1 MRIGLDFD
9 NTIVRY
15 DDVFCQAA
23 RDRGLIGPEIAGT
36 KSEVRCAVRR
46 LPGGE
51 RKWQALQG
59 YVYGRGIA
67 NAVPSAGLPAFLRRA
82 RESGD
87 VVVIISHKTE
97 RGHFDPDGID
107 LRAAALG
114 WMAAQGF
121 FSEPDFSIAP
131 EQVHFLGTRAEK
143 LERIGELACDVF
155 VDDLA
160 EVLLDPA
167 FPVSARRILFSDS
180 APEAGSFPYCV
191 CRDWH
196 AVSKAV
202 FDGRD

>member
-15 DDVFCQAA
+15 DEVFCQAA
-23 RDRGLIGPEIAGT
+23 RERGLIGPEIAGT
-36 KSEVRCAVRR
+36 KSEVRDAVRR
-46 LPGGE
+46 LPDGE
-51 RKWQALQG
+51 TKWRALQG
-59 YVYGRGIA
+59 HVYGRGIA
-67 NAVPSAGLPAFLRRA
+67 NAVPFAGLPAFLRRA
-82 RESGD
+82 RETGD
-87 VVVIISHKTE
+87 TIVIVSHKTE
-97 RGHFDPDGID
+97 LGHFDPDEVD

-121 FSEPDFSIAP
+121 FSEASFSIAP

-160 EVLLDPA
+160 EVLLDA
-167 FPVSARRILFSDS
+167 TFPVSVRRILFSAS
-180 APEAGSFPYCV
+180 APESDGLPYCL

-196 AVSKAV
+196 AVSRAV